1 MVKEIDRAGFPV
13 VHCCNLVNVAEG
25 IGSNRILRGKSVLHA
40 WGDPSLTP
48 EAEFDFRYNMAITAL
63 QMLENVPE

>member
-1 MVKEIDRAGFPV
+1 MAKEIERAGFPI

-40 WGDPSLTP
+40 WGDPSLT
-48 EAEFDFRYNMAITAL
+48 AEDEFAMRLSMAETAL
-63 QMLENVPE
+63 EMLETMPE